1 MTRTQVRQKNFVNGM
16 TLKIKPS
23 LDWKEQA
30 AAAEAEKKRQSE
42 DRRKEK
48 QEKQRRSKEAESAA
62 QAELGLPVD
71 GHGPGRLPANVYVD
85 ADGFRLSKAQI
96 DQAWEH
102 VTQAGVA
109 FWLNA
114 ATGEAQ
120 FENPTTGKRDEEEAE
135 EVDEEIE
142 IAKIL
147 GGGADG
153 DDDGDDF
160 LSDWVNQHATK
171 ARRHRRF

>member
-48 QEKQRRSKEAESAA
+48 QEKQRRSKEAETAA
-62 QAELGLPVD
+62 QAELGLPTD
-71 GHGPGRLPANVYVD
+71 GHSAGRLPANVYVD

-102 VTQAGVA
+102 VTQAGVS

-120 FENPTTGKRDEEEAE
+120 FENPQTGKHEAEEAE

-147 GGGADG
+147 GGAADG
-153 DDDGDDF
+153 DDGGDDF
-160 LSDWVNQHATK
+160 LSEWVNQHATK